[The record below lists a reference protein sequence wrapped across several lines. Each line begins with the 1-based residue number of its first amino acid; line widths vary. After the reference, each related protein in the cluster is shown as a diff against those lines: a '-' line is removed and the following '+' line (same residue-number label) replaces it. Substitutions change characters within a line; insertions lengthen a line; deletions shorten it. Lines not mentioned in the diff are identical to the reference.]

1 MLSEVIIRIMK
12 IIVSNPKLDSVT
24 NDPEKRSVTKEAAP
38 FHMNAMVPS
47 LLLGLLL
54 FGVLH
59 L

>member
-1 MLSEVIIRIMK
+1 MK